1 VSRRSAIYVGL
12 SLIALGLVVG
22 QMAMAAWTTGSPPLA
37 AIFAER
43 AEVKVLE
50 AEIVSGRQ
58 NGAMRHLP
66 HVLVE
71 WNGTPTELPDL
82 KGSFYGY
89 REEDAERAIAGFT
102 PGDTATVRVVNGMP
116 YTNRTN
122 WFGLSAN
129 TVLAL
134 IAAIKLTL
142 GTAILLLARRR

>member
-1 VSRRSAIYVGL
+1 
-12 SLIALGLVVG
+12 
-22 QMAMAAWTTGSPPLA
+22 M
-37 AIFAER
+37 
-43 AEVKVLE
+43 
-50 AEIVSGRQ
+50 
-58 NGAMRHLP
+58 
-66 HVLVE
+66 
-71 WNGTPTELPDL
+71 
-82 KGSFYGY
+82 GSFYGY
-89 REEDAERAIAGFT
+89 REEDAKRAIAGFT